1 MKTAQEYIDSIR
13 AMHHEAY
20 LFGEKIE
27 NPVDHPIIRPS
38 INSVAATYELAE
50 QSEWE
55 SLMTATSHLT
65 GKRINRF
72 THIHQGVDDLVAKSK
87 MNRMLGAYTGSCFQR
102 CVGMDALNALS
113 IVTHKLAS
121 KDRFLDYLQ
130 YVQDND
136 LVCCGAMT
144 DAKGNR
150 SLRPSEQF
158 DPDQYLNVI
167 GRGKDGIVV
176 SGAKLHQT
184 GAINSHEIIVMPT
197 RAMSEKDK
205 DYAVSFAIPSDT
217 KGIMYIYGRQSCD
230 MRKHEEGFDR
240 GNVLYGGQECMVIFN
255 NVFVPWERVF
265 MCGEYEFTGQLVE
278 QFAAYH
284 RHSYACKSGIGDVLI
299 GAVQLLAQ
307 YQGTDKASHIKDK
320 IVEMIHFNETLACGS
335 LACAYEGHEEPSGT
349 YAVNPLL
356 ANVAKLNVTRLP
368 FEIARLAQEIAGGI
382 LGTMPSYYDYSSKI
396 GRYVAK
402 YLKPRQEVKTE
413 DRMRVLRLIENLCMG
428 SGAVSYLTE
437 SMHGAGSPQ
446 AQRIMIQRL
455 ADMTAKASSA
465 KRLCGVKE

>member
-13 AMHHEAY
+13 VMHHEVY

-27 NPVDHPIIRPS
+27 NSVDHPIIRPS

-50 QSEWE
+50 DPNWE
-55 SLMTATSHLT
+55 DLMTTTSHLT
-65 GKRINRF
+65 GKKVNRF
-72 THIHQGVDDLVAKSK
+72 THIHQSTADLVAKSN

-205 DYAVSFAIPSDT
+205 DYAISFAIPSDT

-230 MRKHEEGFDR
+230 TRKMEGNTFDV
-240 GNVLYGGQECMVIFN
+240 GNIRYGGQECMVIFN
-255 NVFVPWERVF
+255 NVFVPWDRVF

-284 RHSYACKSGIGDVLI
+284 RHSYACKAGIGDVLI
-299 GAVQLLAQ
+299 GAAQLLAQ
-307 YQGTDKASHIKDK
+307 YQGIDKASHIKDK
-320 IVEMIHFNETLACGS
+320 IVEMTHLNETLYCGS
-335 LACAYEGHEEPSGT
+335 VACAYKGYKEASGT
-349 YAVNPLL
+349 YAVDPLL
-356 ANVAKLNVTRLP
+356 ANVAKLNVTRFP
-368 FEIARLAQEIAGGI
+368 YEIARLAQEIAGGI
-382 LGTMPSYYDYSSKI
+382 LVTMPSEKDFWNPVI
-396 GRYVAK
+396 GKTIGK
-402 YLKPRQEVKTE
+402 YLKTTHNIT
-413 DRMRVLRLIENLCMG
+413 DRMRILRLIENLTMG
-428 SGAVSYLTE
+428 TGAVCYLTE

-455 ADMTAKASSA
+455 ANMQHNVDSA